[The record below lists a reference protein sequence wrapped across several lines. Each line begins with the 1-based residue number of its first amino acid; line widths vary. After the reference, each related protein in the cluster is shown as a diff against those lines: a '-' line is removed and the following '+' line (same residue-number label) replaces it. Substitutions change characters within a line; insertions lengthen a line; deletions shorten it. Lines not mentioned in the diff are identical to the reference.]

1 MLKIAKILRRK
12 GFQATF
18 AITEGNHKGIVDAR
32 GPNAVDGLPD
42 FCFETLPVEHPVGN
56 QLF

>member
-42 FCFETLPVEHPVGN
+42 FCFETLPVEHPKP
-56 QLF
+56 